1 MIEFNIHG
9 DWGGNNMRTFSDRD
23 ETRLAQDQFFILD
36 PDEELPGN
44 EYIDQL
50 DDLSLFT
57 DGITRCLLQ
66 LGYTD
71 FE

>member
-1 MIEFNIHG
+1 
-9 DWGGNNMRTFSDRD
+9 MRTFSDRD

-50 DDLSLFT
+50 DDLSL
-57 DGITRCLLQ
+57 L
-66 LGYTD
+66 
-71 FE
+71 